1 MDTPEPDPSTS
12 QTLHNQ
18 YILLLNKSGF
28 SNEEAEIIT
37 KVHFEKYNNLRM
49 LNPDKLS
56 RIIRTTKL
64 TDENIYIYMIS
75 LVKKE
80 KISDKIINFQKLI

>member
-1 MDTPEPDPSTS
+1 MDTPEPNPSTS

-28 SNEEAEIIT
+28 SNEEAEMIT
-37 KVHFEKYNNLRM
+37 KVRFEKYNNLRM

-64 TDENIYIYMIS
+64 TDENIYMIS
-75 LVKKE
+75 HVKKE
-80 KISDKIINFQKLI
+80 KISDKIINFQKVI